1 MDVIDDL
8 GPYPSWAMELLI
20 FRDFCGVIDQIQR
33 ETQAAAH
40 FVISG

>member
-1 MDVIDDL
+1 VK
-8 GPYPSWAMELLI
+8 LLI

-33 ETQAAAH
+33 EAQAAAH